1 MVCYNY
7 CFCQYHSWDFTL
19 IKLEIRLGNV
29 RRPKKRM
36 VTFVYRLIILFFTIL
51 VIQEMFKEKN
61 VWNQLTCSIVI
72 IPFILR
78 LLMIK

>member
-1 MVCYNY
+1 M
-7 CFCQYHSWDFTL
+7 
-19 IKLEIRLGNV
+19 I
-29 RRPKKRM
+29 
-36 VTFVYRLIILFFTIL
+36 TFVYRLIILFLTIL